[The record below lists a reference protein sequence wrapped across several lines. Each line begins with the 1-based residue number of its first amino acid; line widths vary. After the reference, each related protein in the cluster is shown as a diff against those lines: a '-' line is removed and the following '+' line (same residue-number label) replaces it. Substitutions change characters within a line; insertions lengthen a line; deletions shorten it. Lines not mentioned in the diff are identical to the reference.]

1 MKVTVT
7 KRIGFYEIDADY
19 ELRLKPLLNVMQ
31 EAAAAHS
38 DRAGYSTAELL
49 AGGRAWVLHRMV
61 LQVHRPP
68 ALGDELSVTTWHK
81 GSRGFRS
88 YRDFEIFAE
97 DEKLVSAA
105 SLWLLIDT
113 GRKRILKVPPD
124 VPERYGAEEI
134 DGLEVNI
141 DQWKPDLG
149 FEPDISVPVAVRPSD
164 YDPLGHV
171 NNALYF
177 DYLETLMEK
186 ALGQPEKKGRLA
198 IEFNKEIPPGVDSIA
213 AGLKTRDSGFIFK
226 LASSDAVHAAGEFR
240 PENGTVPP
248 NGQDGNG

>member
-7 KRIGFYEIDADY
+7 KRIGFYEIDSDY
-19 ELRLKPLLNVMQ
+19 KLHLKPLLNVMQ
-31 EAAAAHS
+31 EAAATHS
-38 DRAGYSTAELL
+38 DRVGYSTADLL
-49 AGGRAWVLHRMV
+49 AEGRAWVLHRMV

-88 YRDFEIFAE
+88 YRDFEIFSG

-105 SLWLLIDT
+105 SLWLLIDIR
-113 GRKRILKVPPD
+113 RKRILKVPPD

-134 DGLEVNI
+134 DGLEINI

-149 FEPDISVPVAVRPSD
+149 FEPDITVPVAVRPSD

-177 DYLETLMEK
+177 DYLETLMDK
-186 ALGQPEKKGRLA
+186 TLGQPRKKGRLG
-198 IEFNKEIPPGVDSIA
+198 IEFNKEIAPGVDSVT
-213 AGLKTRDSGFIFK
+213 AGLKTEAGGFIFK
-226 LASSDAVHAAGEFR
+226 FASSDAVHAAGEFR
-240 PENGTVPP
+240 PENLGCI
-248 NGQDGNG
+248 